1 MFRFRLALAFGLL
14 MLLVLAQASTAVWL
28 ARQVEHHEG
37 RNRIAQGMLN
47 QYVELSA
54 NKQRLKVWYAQLL
67 LTHDAPLQ
75 TRDLLLLRM
84 QKSVSALS
92 AFAVEERAGAEGVEE
107 SAVTEQTDRTLQLLK
122 VNLTNLRA
130 KILIAAER
138 QLLQV
143 SPESGAVWAEM
154 ISVFDIAEGRDVRIL
169 LAGAIERH
177 AELSEQASA
186 AADRSLAR
194 MKLTLVVSVL
204 LTVLLMAVLV
214 VYFTRWLRRPVDAL
228 MFGTQALRADQLDH
242 RIPENRR
249 DEFGE
254 LAHSFNAMASEIQRH
269 RSRETA
275 ARADLEDRVAQR
287 TLDLQAANGRLQR
300 IDTRR
305 RQFFADI
312 SHELRTPATAILGE
326 AEVAL
331 RVRNPGVQ
339 DLREAL
345 AQIANTV
352 RQLNARVSE
361 LLAFARGEE
370 DAMALVLERCD
381 LRHVVAGAVDSLRA
395 RAEIQQLQLTQRLP
409 DQPCMVNADPARLQQ
424 LVLVLLDN
432 ALRYTPPGGRV
443 DADVGSAIL
452 LGGVRSFELS
462 VTDTGIGLVEAE
474 RTLLFDRHFRGSNA
488 RQLRPDGVGLGLPIA
503 RTIAQAH
510 GAQLALHSQPDGGT
524 QAVLSIARAEPDAA
538 ATA

>member
-14 MLLVLAQASTAVWL
+14 MLLVLAQAGTAVWL

-75 TRDLLLLRM
+75 TRDLLLSRM
-84 QKSVSALS
+84 QKSVSALN
-92 AFAVEERAGAEGVEE
+92 AFAVEERAGADGVEE

-130 KILIAAER
+130 KILSAAER

-177 AELSEQASA
+177 AELSEQAAA

-194 MKLTLVVSVL
+194 MKLTLVASVL
-204 LTVLLMAVLV
+204 LTVLLMVVLV

-242 RIPENRR
+242 RIPENRQ

-331 RVRNPGVQ
+331 RARNPGV
-339 DLREAL
+339 DELLEAL
-345 AQIANTV
+345 AQIADTT
-352 RQLNARVSE
+352 RQLNARVTE

-370 DAMALVLERCD
+370 DAMTLILERCD
-381 LRHVVAGAVDSLRA
+381 LRHVVASAVDSLRA
-395 RAEIQQLQLTQRLP
+395 RAEMQQLQLTQSLP
-409 DQPCMVNADPARLQQ
+409 EQPCLVNADPARLQQ
-424 LVLVLLDN
+424 LVQVLLDN

-443 DADVGSAIL
+443 GVDIGPVVL
-452 LGGVRSFELS
+452 PGGVLGFELS

-474 RTLLFDRHFRGSNA
+474 RPLLFDRHFRGSNA
-488 RQLRPDGVGLGLPIA
+488 RLFRPDGVGLGLPIA
-503 RTIAQAH
+503 QTIAQAH
-510 GAQLALHSQPDGGT
+510 GAQLVLHSRPDGGT
-524 QAVLSIARAEPDAA
+524 QAVLLMAQAEPNPAA
-538 ATA
+538 AA

>member
-14 MLLVLAQASTAVWL
+14 MLLVLAQAGTAVWL

-67 LTHDAPLQ
+67 LTHDAPLP
-75 TRDLLLLRM
+75 TRDALLSRM
-84 QKSVSALS
+84 QKSVDALS
-92 AFAVEERAGAEGVEE
+92 AFAVDERAGADGVEE
-107 SAVTEQTDRTLQLLK
+107 SEITEQTDRTLQLLK
-122 VNLTNLRA
+122 VNLKNLRA
-130 KILIAAER
+130 KILSAAER

-154 ISVFDIAEGRDVRIL
+154 INVFDIAEGRDVRIL
-169 LAGAIERH
+169 LTGAIERH
-177 AELSEQASA
+177 AELSEQAA
-186 AADRSLAR
+186 NAADRSLAR

-204 LTVLLMAVLV
+204 LTVLLTVALV

-275 ARADLEDRVAQR
+275 ARTDLEDRVAQR

-331 RVRNPGVQ
+331 RARNPGV
-339 DLREAL
+339 DELREAL
-345 AQIANTV
+345 VQIADTT

-370 DAMALVLERCD
+370 NAMTLILERCD
-381 LRHVVAGAVDSLRA
+381 LRQVVASAVDSLRA
-395 RAEIQQLQLTQRLP
+395 RAEMQQLQLTQCLTE
-409 DQPCMVNADPARLQQ
+409 QPSVVNADPARLQQ
-424 LVLVLLDN
+424 LVQVLLDN
-432 ALRYTPPGGRV
+432 AVRYTPPGGRV
-443 DADVGSAIL
+443 DVEVKPAAL
-452 LGGVRSFELS
+452 PGGLSGFELS

-474 RTLLFDRHFRGSNA
+474 RPLLFDRHFRGSNA
-488 RQLRPDGVGLGLPIA
+488 RQFRPDGVGLGLPIA
-503 RTIAQAH
+503 QTIAQAH
-510 GAQLALHSQPDGGT
+510 GAQLELHGRPDGGT
-524 QAVLSIARAEPDAA
+524 QALLLIAQAETNAA
-538 ATA
+538 AAA